1 MNGKVAFLLAG
12 FGLAGTSVYADEPQ
26 AIVPEKH
33 LDLMYD
39 HCMDCHNADT
49 RKGKVNLEDLPLE
62 VNTLQ
67 HAELWQKVL
76 DVMNSGEM
84 PPENKRQPEKE
95 AKADFLEDL
104 AKTMVLARKK
114 LSDSGGR
121 ITMRRLN
128 RREYHKTIESL
139 TGVSL
144 TVDSLPADGGA
155 GSFDTVGASQFI
167 SSDQFEQYLELGRT
181 AVDEAFARHA
191 SMDRKVLTF
200 RVEPEKTVNVESAKW
215 MKRLEEAHQRFLGW
229 KSGVDK
235 AALDP
240 ENQQVL
246 EQIRK
251 KYNVTD
257 LTNSIRLYQNA
268 DLLKGTPDAKKF
280 GFKDSNDAEFSFRGG
295 YDRTYA
301 YQKHYAELPLSD
313 RGTYLKLGW
322 GIQRIVISP
331 PADKLAPGEYKLRI
345 RAGSVKGSDP
355 NRHYIQIGYPQR
367 NNDVPAG
374 FAGKPISGHQVNGTT
389 DNPEIIET
397 IVKIGSGNPN
407 EFAIQERQP
416 EDRDLY
422 RKQFYRIKKET
433 GYGYPPAVWIDW
445 AELEGPIR
453 DKRTIDSSITRVE
466 PEKTINPANEK
477 IIKNAEAAQDRFKQ
491 WKKGVDEAA
500 KSPENQA
507 IIAEIRKK
515 NRLIDHPNR
524 FYIFAEHFKN
534 VPNPKD
540 FGFLD
545 FQKAAA
551 ADPSRSKNLALL
563 KHYAS
568 LPHRDTGTYLKL
580 THGTGRVIVAPKKM
594 PVGNYIFRVRLG
606 AVKGT
611 PAARK
616 FIEIGHPQR
625 DIEVR
630 DWGLKGKPISV
641 HQVTG
646 TIEAPQIMEIPI
658 EVRSDTTREFAV
670 QEKQPNNANLKTLWD
685 EHNQLRAK
693 NGYGHPPAIW
703 IDWAEI
709 EGPIPKNPK
718 IWKQRR
724 EVEQYAT
731 AKVKRKY
738 ENYFKA
744 GYEAALAFKKDG
756 IPRPAVGVKD
766 LDEAKFRIRRYEME
780 APSQLRYLNDPL
792 TKNGSLLGVFD
803 RNGNLNSEEIIE
815 ISMDPLGAPKKSKP
829 LPLGKYR
836 IRARMGSIE
845 GTSPDRH
852 FAVLGSVS
860 QAGSR
865 NVGGDGF
872 NLLETF
878 QVTGTTKDP
887 QVFETTVE
895 LTLDGPRK
903 FSLREKSNLKADTLR
918 SKWEIYK
925 DGMAAPPAIWID
937 WVEWEGPLPT
947 DTASAGLVSILTEKR
962 YGSED
967 TEEQRAREM
976 FDDFCVEAFRQVEP
990 APQFIDKLVGLYKTR
1005 KAAGEPFDLAIRTPL
1020 SVILASPGFLYL
1032 DEPNAGESKRSLTD
1046 RELAVR
1052 LSYFLWSRPPD
1063 TELVSLAQKNE
1074 LRKPEILRQQVTRMI
1089 ADPRSDDFVSGFVHQ
1104 WLHMERLDFFQFDT
1118 KLHREFDES
1127 VRASARQEIYESF
1140 ALLMRDSEGGRLSK
1154 LLKSDYVMIN
1164 GLLGTYYGIEGVSG
1178 DHFRKVSL
1186 PADSPRG
1193 GLLGTAAVL
1202 AMGSDG
1208 IESSPVERGAWVLR
1222 YLLNDPP
1229 PPAPPNVPQLSRL
1242 ADKPLTARERVL
1254 AHQEEP
1260 QCASCHRKIDPIG
1273 FGLENFTA
1281 AGKWR
1286 TEDKHGKKTY
1296 DIDPSGKFHKG
1307 PAFADYFEMRDLI
1320 AQREDDFARGFT
1332 EHLIGYGL
1340 GRPFG
1345 FTDEDLANEILS
1357 AAKKQDHSVVA
1368 FVHSLVQSKAF
1379 STK

>member
-1 MNGKVAFLLAG
+1 M
-12 FGLAGTSVYADEPQ
+12 
-26 AIVPEKH
+26 PEKH
-33 LDLMYD
+33 LDLFD
-39 HCMDCHNADT
+39 AHCMDCHDADT
-49 RKGKVNLEDLPLE
+49 QKGKVNLEDLPLE
-62 VNTLQ
+62 VNTLEQ
-67 HAELWQKVL
+67 AELWQKVL
-76 DVMNSGEM
+76 NVMNSGEM

-114 LSDSGGR
+114 LSDSGGQ

-128 RREYHKTIESL
+128 RREYHNTIESL
-139 TGVSL
+139 TGVSPN
-144 TVDSLPADGGA
+144 VDSLPADGGA
-155 GSFDTVGASQFI
+155 GSFDTVGASLYI

-181 AVDEAFARHA
+181 AIDEAFARHA
-191 SMDRKVLTF
+191 SIDKKVLTF
-200 RVEPEKTVNVESAKW
+200 RVEPEKTVNVMSANW
-215 MKRLEEAHQRFLGW
+215 MKRLEKAHQRFLGW
-229 KSGVDK
+229 KAGVDK
-235 AALDP
+235 AALAP
-240 ENQQVL
+240 ENQQAL
-246 EQIRK
+246 ERIRN
-251 KYNVTD
+251 KYGITD
-257 LTNSIRLYQNA
+257 LTNSVRLYQNA
-268 DLLKGTPDAKKF
+268 DLLKGIPDAKNF

-295 YDRTYA
+295 YDRMYA

-331 PADKLAPGEYKLRI
+331 PADKLAPGDYKLRI
-345 RAGSVKGSDP
+345 RAGAVKGSDP

-367 NNDVPAG
+367 ANNVPAG

-389 DNPEIIET
+389 ENPEIVET

-416 EDRDLY
+416 EDRDLF
-422 RKQFYRIKKET
+422 RKQFYRIKKEN

-445 AELEGPIR
+445 AELEGPIK
-453 DKRTIDSSITRVE
+453 DKRIIESSITRVE

-477 IIKNAEAAQDRFKQ
+477 IIKKAEAAQDRFKQ
-491 WKKGVDEAA
+491 WKKGVDEAV
-500 KSPENQA
+500 KSPENQE

-524 FYIFAEHFKN
+524 FYTFAEHFKG
-534 VPNPKD
+534 VPDPRD
-540 FGFLD
+540 FGFID
-545 FQKAAA
+545 CQKAAS

-580 THGTGRVIVAPKKM
+580 THGTGRVIVAPNKM
-594 PVGNYIFRVRLG
+594 PVGDYIFRVRL
-606 AVKGT
+606 ATVKGT
-611 PAARK
+611 PATRK

-625 DIEVR
+625 DIESR

-646 TIEAPQIMEIPI
+646 TIETPQILEIPI
-658 EVRSDTTREFAV
+658 EVRSDTPREFAV

-685 EHNQLRAK
+685 EHNQLRAE

-709 EGPIPKNPK
+709 EGPHDRNRPK

-724 EVEQYAT
+724 EVEHYAND
-731 AKVKRKY
+731 KVRRKY

-744 GYEAALAFKKDG
+744 GYEAALAFQKDG
-756 IPRPAVGVKD
+756 IPRPDVGVKD

-792 TKNGSLLGVFD
+792 TKSGSLLGVFD
-803 RNGNLNSEEIIE
+803 RNGNLNSEEFIE
-815 ISMDPLGAPKKSKP
+815 ISTDPLGAKKKSKP
-829 LPLGKYR
+829 LPLGQYR
-836 IRARMGSIE
+836 LRVRLGSIE

-852 FAVLGSVS
+852 FAVLGCVS
-860 QAGSR
+860 SGMHR
-865 NVGGDGF
+865 NLDGDKF
-872 NLLETF
+872 SLLETF
-878 QVTGTTKDP
+878 QVTGTTQDP

-895 LTLDGPRK
+895 LTLNGPRK
-903 FSLREKSNLKADTLR
+903 FSLREKSNLRADTLR
-918 SKWEIYK
+918 GKWEIYK

-947 DTASAGLVSILTEKR
+947 EKAASGLVSILAENR
-962 YGSED
+962 YGSKN

-976 FDDFCVEAFRQVEP
+976 FHDFCVDAFRQVQP
-990 APQFIDKLVGLYKTR
+990 DPKFIDQLIGLFKIR
-1005 KAAGEPFDLAIRTPL
+1005 KSAGEPFDVAIRTPL
-1020 SVILASPGFLYL
+1020 SVILSSPGFLYL
-1032 DEPNAGESKRSLTD
+1032 DEPNKGDSKRSLTE

-1063 TELVSLAQKNE
+1063 SELFALAEKSE
-1074 LRKPEILRQQVTRMI
+1074 LSKPEILRQQVNRMI
-1089 ADPRSDDFVSGFVHQ
+1089 ADTRSDDFVSGFVHQ

-1127 VRASARQEIYESF
+1127 VRSSARKEIYESF
-1140 ALLMRDSEGGRLSK
+1140 ALLMRDEQEGRLGK

-1164 GLLGTYYGIEGVSG
+1164 GLLGTYYGIDGVTG

-1242 ADKPLTARERVL
+1242 ADKTLTARERVL
-1254 AHQEEP
+1254 AHQQEP

-1286 TEDKHGKKTY
+1286 AEDKHGKKTY

-1307 PAFADYFEMRDLI
+1307 PAFADYFEMRELI
-1320 AQREDDFARGFT
+1320 AEREDDFARGFT

-1345 FTDEDLANEILS
+1345 FTDEDLATRIIAS
-1357 AAKKQDHSVVA
+1357 ARKEEFSVVEFIHA
-1368 FVHSLVQSKAF
+1368 LVQSKAF